1 GGADLLSEGQRQ
13 LARRAATI
21 SVMCEKMEGAAA
33 DGQPINLAEYGML
46 TDRLG
51 RAFHRLGLKRQPRDV
66 TPTLS
71 EYLAA
76 LRQSDAEANRPATE
90 EGGAS
95 GMGAAHG

>member
-1 GGADLLSEGQRQ
+1 MALLTLSETVEYF
-13 LARRAATI
+13 RRATVHML
-21 SVMCEKMEGAAA
+21 SHK
-33 DGQPINLAEYGML
+33 AEYGML

-51 RAFHRLGLKRQPRDV
+51 HAFHRLGLKRQPRDV

-76 LRQSDAEANRPATE
+76 LRQSEAEANKSATE